1 MFVFLDKSNDQS
13 KGLSP
18 TKSTK
23 LSRGRPVRGNL
34 VHSNTF
40 TAKDIDPTN
49 RFLTGRDSSTKNEA
63 KRREAVWDLF
73 QSETA
78 FLLDHLMVLKHVCK
92 LFDSF
97 SVLWDIHLVAVL
109 RNLSGL
115 LNIHFLNF

>member
-1 MFVFLDKSNDQS
+1 MYLLDKSNDQS

-109 RNLSGL
+109 RNLRGL
-115 LNIHFLNF
+115 LNIDFLNF